1 MTPQERQLIDDLFDR
16 LAKLES
22 AKRDPEAMSA
32 IMQGL
37 RNAPNAV
44 YALVQTTLV
53 QDEALKR
60 ADMRIQELEAL
71 AGQQNQSGGFL
82 DSMRDA
88 IFGQNQPQGLKAH
101 MVRCPTFARP
111 RSPAAAGRPGTPG
124 RCCSRTRRPGNIN
137 QPAYAQ
143 PYGGAQQQPSAFGG
157 GGGSFL
163 GTAAAAAVGVVGGSM
178 LAGSL
183 RSMMGGGGNHQSF
196 GDTAGHSGG
205 IEDRRPW
212 SDQSG
217 GDLARDAGINDI
229 GSRGSSSQRADNNDN
244 DSGSRQGFFDQASHD
259 DDRHGPRCRRLRRRR
274 WRWRQ
279 RLRVSGAELK
289 RETAARSGGR
299 FYFDDSVA
307 RMERSA
313 IRDSRSAKVATSREP
328 VWVPRSLATRGYRAT
343 RTIRSPRPWR
353 RRRRGRRDR

>member
-44 YALVQTTLV
+44 YALVQTVLV

-60 ADMRIQELEAL
+60 ADMRIQELEA
-71 AGQQNQSGGFL
+71 GSEQQTQSGGFL

-88 IFGQNQPQGLKAH
+88 ILGQNQSRGSVPNVRAPEIAGNSGGGRAAWNTGQVLQQGQ
-101 MVRCPTFARP
+101 
-111 RSPAAAGRPGTPG
+111 PAGQ
-124 RCCSRTRRPGNIN
+124 NN
-137 QPAYAQ
+137 QPAYGQPQ
-143 PYGGAQQQPSAFGG
+143 PYGAQQQPPFGG

-178 LAGSL
+178 LASSL
-183 RSMMGGGGNHQSF
+183 RSMMGGGGNQQSF

-212 SDQSG
+212 SDQQPG
-217 GDLARDAGINDI
+217 GDLAREAGINDI
-229 GSRGSSSQRADNNDN
+229 GSSGNSRTGLFDDSNSGDSSRA
-244 DSGSRQGFFDQASHD
+244 GFFDSASNDDDHD
-259 DDRHGPRCRRLRRRR
+259 DMDHDSDG
-274 WRWRQ
+274 
-279 RLRVSGAELK
+279 
-289 RETAARSGGR
+289 
-299 FYFDDSVA
+299 FDSDGDSDA
-307 RMERSA
+307 
-313 IRDSRSAKVATSREP
+313 
-328 VWVPRSLATRGYRAT
+328 
-343 RTIRSPRPWR
+343 
-353 RRRRGRRDR
+353 